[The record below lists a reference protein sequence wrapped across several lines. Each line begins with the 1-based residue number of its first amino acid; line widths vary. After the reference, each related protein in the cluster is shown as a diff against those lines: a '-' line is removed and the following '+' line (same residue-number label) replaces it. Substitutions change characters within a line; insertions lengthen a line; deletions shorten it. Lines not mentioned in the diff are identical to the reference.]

1 MSEKVNLGRTGFV
14 TKAYKSVIDTN
25 FTQLT
30 PPTPPTEEVI
40 SVGEFFN
47 LYTNLFYEIPAEGD
61 VNSHQFLIERS
72 TEYIGFTEEN
82 DQDIEAL
89 LNEITQLR
97 EELLATQEELR
108 TIQTNSNSQIENQS
122 TSLQEG
128 TQITSSPFSI
138 QSSTV
143 N

>member
-1 MSEKVNLGRTGFV
+1 MSEKINLGRTGFV
-14 TKAYKSVIDTN
+14 TKAYKNTIDTN

-30 PPTPPTEEVI
+30 PPPPPVEEVI
-40 SVGEFFN
+40 SVEEFFN

-72 TEYIGFTEEN
+72 TEYIGFTEEK

-108 TIQTNSNSQIENQS
+108 TAQTGDSSQTQNQS

-128 TQITSSPFSI
+128 TQITSNPFSLP
-138 QSSTV
+138 SSIV

>member
-14 TKAYKSVIDTN
+14 TKAYKNVIDTN

-30 PPTPPTEEVI
+30 PPTPPAEEVI

-108 TIQTNSNSQIENQS
+108 TIQTNNNSQIENQS

-138 QSSTV
+138 RSSTV